1 MSEINKNTL
10 RLAGI
15 AVILASIVLPG
26 STLDA
31 LADVAIFGL
40 FADWGYRLLVQHR
53 RLK

>member
-15 AVILASIVLPG
+15 TVILASIVLPG

-31 LADVAIFGL
+31 LADIAIFGL
-40 FADWGYRLLVQHR
+40 FADWGYRLLAQNR